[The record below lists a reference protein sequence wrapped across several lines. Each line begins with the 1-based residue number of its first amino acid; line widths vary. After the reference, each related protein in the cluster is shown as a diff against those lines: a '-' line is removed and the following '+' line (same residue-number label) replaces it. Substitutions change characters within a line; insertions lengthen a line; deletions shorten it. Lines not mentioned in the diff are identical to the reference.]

1 MREHEGMSTNPPTRS
16 VRISDD
22 ERGGWSSDRPR
33 RDGAPPRPANVA
45 VRCRVLRP
53 ADRLRYSPG
62 SLVVV
67 VSGSPA
73 QRDRFV
79 ERLIDDR
86 GSILSLDKVRGLLKG
101 RVPDEEI
108 EDRAAELLGAAM
120 VKRMAASE
128 TVVVPAQGVG
138 AEERERYVRLAL
150 ANKRPRH
157 LIFIDAAKDQVAED
171 DHATVNELRRALD
184 AGELG
189 AEGFQTALRL
199 GGGTVD
205 EVKALLFRPP
215 PRDDD

>member
-1 MREHEGMSTNPPTRS
+1 MREHGWMPTNPPTRS

-45 VRCRVLRP
+45 VRCRVLKP

-67 VSGSPA
+67 VSGSAA

-101 RVPDEEI
+101 RVAEEEI
-108 EDRAAELLGAAM
+108 EERAQELLAAAM

-128 TVVVPAQGVG
+128 TVVVPAEGVDPQ
-138 AEERERYVRLAL
+138 ERDAYVRLAV

-157 LIFIDAAKDQVAED
+157 LIFIDAAKDQVAEE
-171 DHATVNELRRALD
+171 DHATVNDLRRALD